1 MGSQGSVKPMFN
13 TEASITD
20 ASAQGSAL
28 RQLPLYAICVLLGLL
43 AGAMGVALVIGLAIV
58 TNLLLPPS
66 VSFAPGVI
74 PFMAAGALAGAGI
87 AWLLGRVASFGWRE
101 LREDSAE
108 TGLRVMLVFSVL
120 ASLLQSLLF
129 FAPV

>member
-1 MGSQGSVKPMFN
+1 MFK
-13 TEASITD
+13 ADAGMAD

-43 AGAMGVALVIGLAIV
+43 GGAMGVALVIGLAILI
-58 TNLLLPPS
+58 NLILPPS

-87 AWLLGRVASFGWRE
+87 TWLLGRAASFSWRE
-101 LREDSAE
+101 LRQDSRE
-108 TGLRVMLVFSVL
+108 TRLRVMLVFSVL
-120 ASLLQSLLF
+120 TSLLQSMLF
-129 FAPV
+129 FAPA

>member
-1 MGSQGSVKPMFN
+1 
-13 TEASITD
+13 
-20 ASAQGSAL
+20 
-28 RQLPLYAICVLLGLL
+28 
-43 AGAMGVALVIGLAIV
+43 MGVALVIGLAIAI
-58 TNLLLPPS
+58 NLLLPPS

-74 PFMAAGALAGAGI
+74 PLMAASALAGAGI
-87 AWLLGRVASFGWRE
+87 AWLLGHVPKLSWRE
-101 LREDSAE
+101 LRQDSAE

>member
-1 MGSQGSVKPMFN
+1 MFN
-13 TEASITD
+13 ID
-20 ASAQGSAL
+20 AGMAGANAQGSAL
-28 RQLPLYAICVLLGLL
+28 RQLPMYAICVLLGLL
-43 AGAMGVALVIGLAIV
+43 GGAMGVALVIGLAILI
-58 TNLLLPPS
+58 NLVLPPS

-74 PFMAAGALAGAGI
+74 AFMAASALAGAGI
-87 AWLLGRVASFGWRE
+87 TWLLGQAASFSWRE
-101 LREDSAE
+101 IRQRSGQ